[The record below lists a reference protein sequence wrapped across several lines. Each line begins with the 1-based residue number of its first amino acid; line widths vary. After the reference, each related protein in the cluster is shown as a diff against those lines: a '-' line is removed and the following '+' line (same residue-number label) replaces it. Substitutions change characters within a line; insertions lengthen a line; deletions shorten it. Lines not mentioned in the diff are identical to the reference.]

1 MSLKQL
7 LVTKNLLFWITA
19 VVAVAVDQISK
30 TVVIHYFHLGETIPL
45 WPSVFHLTYV
55 TNTGAAFSIFKGE
68 VWLRWLSLVVSLGLM
83 ILGWFGPRLNR
94 WEQAG
99 YGFILGGA
107 IGNGI
112 DRFATGAVIDFLDAR
127 IINFPVFNLA
137 DVSINIG
144 VVCILIAAFWR
155 PRRPNSPES

>member
-1 MSLKQL
+1 MSS
-7 LVTKNLLFWITA
+7 KNPLFWIA
-19 VVAVAVDQISK
+19 ALIALAADQVSK
-30 TVVIHYFHLGETIPL
+30 SVVIHIFDIGDSLPL
-45 WPSVFHLTYV
+45 WVDVFHLTYV

-68 VWLRWLSLVVSLGLM
+68 FWLRWLSLLVSLGLM
-83 ILGWFGPRLNR
+83 ALAWFGPRLNR

-112 DRFATGAVIDFLDAR
+112 DRFATGAVIDFLDFR
-127 IINFPVFNLA
+127 LVNFPVFNLA

-144 VVCILIAAFWR
+144 VACLLIAAFWH
-155 PRRPNSPES
+155 PRRVDRSPKA